1 LADLIADRKQTDPF
15 APVTVVV
22 PSQYA
27 GVVLRR
33 ALAADQGLLNVRF
46 MILPRLAEYLGSPT
60 LAKNGISPLIPLIE
74 LASIRHIAIESGS
87 DGPLSAVAQHEG
99 LPGLLRRTFRELS
112 RLDANDLS
120 ALAKTDNL
128 RAQLVDWYRLFKED
142 NKKYYVHEDLVQA
155 AEDAVALGTV
165 TDTLRDIGFV
175 VFYLLNDLTQAEL
188 RLAKRLIDMDQ
199 AGMIL
204 GLVGEPEIDEDTLRI
219 IASIDDGVGAGLTG
233 GDYENLLPVQMLS
246 APDSREEIRWIVRD
260 IARRSEAGTPFH
272 KIAVLYRQR
281 EPYASLISTQ
291 LALAGIPTAG
301 PDPAPLSSSPS
312 GRSLLGMLVAMN
324 SDLSRSEILKWLSE
338 CPIKVDSDGQDSRGL
353 FADWEVLSRR
363 AGIVKG
369 IDQWQERLEALFTR
383 VTRQVASAEELE
395 ETSPAKLEGLRRMSS
410 ATRSLQIF
418 VKDFS
423 VRTGVPSGDTWD
435 DLSRWIKRLLE
446 HFAWSE
452 EDWPAEHRVT
462 HDRITG
468 ILDEFSS
475 LDQTSLPPTKEVFLE
490 ILEQLLEAPSGRFG
504 ETGSG
509 VFVAPVETA
518 KGMAFDAVYMVGM
531 CEGDF
536 PAPPPQDSLLP
547 YETREIVGSGLVLD
561 SQRTFRIKE
570 RRAFVT
576 AQASSE
582 QYVLTYPRADSS
594 SQRPRFPSPWFM
606 DALQNLHGSSVTS
619 ADIPQLSNEA
629 WMEVIQS
636 PLHSLESTET
646 VSAADIHDRDVASVS
661 RWRALGNDL
670 KDHYLAATEGAI
682 SRSIAMNESRRS
694 SKVTSWDGDV
704 SGHLDAG
711 KVLQQGPLSATGLE
725 SWARCPFSYFLGNV
739 LGLRAL
745 DSPEDVLTIS
755 ALDRGSLV
763 HRILERLIDEE
774 IKLNDGSGGKK
785 IEPQEQ
791 ALILRR
797 IADEEFNRAEAR
809 GLTGKPLLWA
819 AAKDEILRDLLGF
832 LDADRLWLEEQDL
845 EPMWAEKSFGF
856 GRVDSLEPL
865 KITLKDGSE
874 LSFRGMIDRVDVS
887 KDKKRIVVTDYKTG
901 SSYSYRNMDK
911 DPLDAG
917 RRLQLPLYSL
927 AAKRAFDAVEEAQG
941 SYWFVSAS
949 SNFDRKFIDLAQV
962 EDRFNEVI
970 EGISTGIQTGLFP
983 ANPGPPGL
991 FGPENCSYCDFARI
1005 CPSAKSGLWDRKK
1018 DDVRLASYIG
1028 LSGPSA
1034 EQEDEL

>member
-1 LADLIADRKQTDPF
+1 
-15 APVTVVV
+15 
-22 PSQYA
+22 
-27 GVVLRR
+27 
-33 ALAADQGLLNVRF
+33 
-46 MILPRLAEYLGSPT
+46 MAEYLGSPT
-60 LAKNGISPLIPLIE
+60 LAKSGISPLIPLIE
-74 LASIRHIAIESGS
+74 LASIRHIAIESGA

-128 RAQLVDWYRLFKED
+128 RAQLVDWYRLFKQD
-142 NKKYYVHEDLVQA
+142 NKKHYVHEDLVQA
-155 AEDAVALGTV
+155 AEGAVARGTAA
-165 TDTLRDIGFV
+165 DTLRDIGFV

-188 RLAKRLIDMDQ
+188 RLAKRLINMDQ

-204 GLVGEPEIDEDTLRI
+204 GMVGEPAIDEDTLRI
-219 IASIDDGVGAGLTG
+219 ITSIDDGVGAGLTG
-233 GDYENLLPVQMLS
+233 CDYESLPPVQLLS

-272 KIAVLYRQR
+272 KIAVLYRQQ

-291 LALAGIPTAG
+291 LALAGIATAG
-301 PDPAPLSSSPS
+301 PNPAPLSSTPS
-312 GRSLLGMLVAMN
+312 GKSLLGMLAAMN
-324 SDLSRSEILKWLSE
+324 SDLSRSAVLKWLSE
-338 CPIKVDSDGQDSRGL
+338 CPVKVNSDGQDSRGL
-353 FADWEVLSRR
+353 LADWEVISRR

-369 IDQWQERLEALFTR
+369 IDQWEERLEALLIR
-383 VTRQVASAEELE
+383 VSRLVASAEELE

-410 ATRSLQIF
+410 AIPSLRIF
-418 VKDFS
+418 VKDFA
-423 VRTGVPSGDTWD
+423 VRTSVPSGDTWG

-446 HFAWSE
+446 HFSWSE
-452 EDWPAEHRVT
+452 EDWPSGHRVT
-462 HDRITG
+462 HERLLG

-475 LDQTSLPPTKEVFLE
+475 LDQSSLPPTKEVFLE

-518 KGMAFDAVYMVGM
+518 KGMVFDAVYMVGM

-547 YETREIVGSGLVLD
+547 YETRETVGGGLVLD

-570 RRAFVT
+570 RRAFLT

-582 QYVLTYPRADSS
+582 QYILTCPRADSS

-606 DALQNLHGSSVTS
+606 DALQALHGSSVTS
-619 ADIPQLSNEA
+619 ADIPQLANET

-661 RWRALGNDL
+661 RWQALGKDL
-670 KDHYLAATEGAI
+670 KDHYLATTGGAI
-682 SRSIAMNESRRS
+682 SRSIAMNESRWS
-694 SKVTSWDGDV
+694 SQVTGWDGDV

-711 KVLQQGPLSATGLE
+711 RVLQQEPLSATGLE

-755 ALDRGSLV
+755 PRDRGSLV
-763 HRILERLIDEE
+763 HRILERLVHEE
-774 IKLNDGSGGKK
+774 IKLDDGSGGRK

-791 ALILRR
+791 VRLLHS

-819 AAKDEILRDLLGF
+819 AAKDEILRDLSGF
-832 LDADRLWLEEQDL
+832 LDTDRLWLEEQELD
-845 EPMWAEKSFGF
+845 PMWAEKSFGF
-856 GRVDSLEPL
+856 GRGDSLEPL

-874 LSFRGMIDRVDVS
+874 LSFRGMIDRVDIS

-901 SSYSYRNMDK
+901 SSYPYRNMDK

-927 AAKRAFDAVEEAQG
+927 AVKRALDGVEEAQG

-949 SNFDRKFIDLAQV
+949 SNFDRKFIDLTQV
-962 EDRFNEVI
+962 EERFNEII
-970 EGISTGIQTGLFP
+970 EGISTGIQSGLFP
-983 ANPGPPGL
+983 ANPGPQGQ

-1005 CPSAKSGLWDRKK
+1005 CPTAKAGLWDRKK

-1028 LSGPSA
+1028 LSGQSA
-1034 EQEDEL
+1034 QQEDE